1 MLFIPTRIPI
11 TPTSFPSLSLT
22 DTRSNLTCLGY
33 CWKPEHPG
41 GNPCSYRENVQTP
54 HGDHNWTMIYGA
66 GGSWDYPCGYAMM
79 PHKCYVK
86 VGLQRLIT
94 TFSRE
99 SEDGPEML
107 ALLDMP
113 RSQISIKTSYC
124 TSQKH
129 KETRVTPTKKALG
142 AILKFYQF
150 SDAVKWWE
158 WRVPGMRRKTEVRVV
173 WPQLLFTTALQA
185 STSIDASFK
194 LLHWID

>member
-11 TPTSFPSLSLT
+11 TPTSFPSLSPT
-22 DTRSNLTCLGY
+22 DTRSSLTCLGY

-86 VGLQRLIT
+86 VGLQRLIM

-129 KETRVTPTKKALG
+129 KETRVTPTKKVLG

-150 SDAVKWWE
+150 SDAVKWWSD
-158 WRVPGMRRKTEVRVV
+158 GC
-173 WPQLLFTTALQA
+173 QA
-185 STSIDASFK
+185 CVERLKWA
-194 LLHWID
+194 